1 MKKKNDHGV
10 FAAVRM
16 AAASHRLLTVGTV
29 LCVAASVA
37 ASLLPPLLLARVI
50 DRLTAGL
57 PLSFLAVL
65 LYFGSLALEG
75 VLTSAQESLLVLFGQ
90 RMTHALR
97 SEMSRK
103 LSRLPAG
110 TLAEQNP
117 GEVAARFSGDV
128 DTVEALF
135 TSGIISMAA
144 DACRIVSIMG
154 VIAVKNT
161 GLALILLL
169 VLPLFAVFTRHVQK
183 RMLAAQLDNRRAVA
197 AVSGQVPETL
207 HNIRTI
213 RALGLEDYMERRYDR
228 CIGDSYAAMERTNFY
243 DAVYSPVVLLLN
255 AAVVGIV
262 MLLSASGNA
271 QLLTLFGMSVGTSVA
286 IINYISRIFAPI
298 ESLGM
303 EIQTIQSAM
312 AGVRRIDA
320 FLDQPERTIPPARRE
335 AARGDVEFAHVTFG
349 YGERHVLK
357 DFSMTVK
364 QGEQVTLVGRTGAGK
379 STVFKLLLGLYQ
391 PEAGT
396 VTIGGVKVGDI
407 TDRERRTCIGCVEQH
422 FSRVPGTVLEQI
434 TLGDPRI
441 TGEMARAAAA
451 LAGID
456 AAIRALPEGYDT
468 VCTEGI
474 FSQGE
479 WQLLSIARAAAADP
493 AVLLLDEITANLDA
507 ETEARVL
514 EALRRASA
522 GRTVLSV
529 SHRVYENLGGRTIE
543 IRTRE

>member
-1 MKKKNDHGV
+1 
-10 FAAVRM
+10 
-16 AAASHRLLTVGTV
+16 
-29 LCVAASVA
+29 
-37 ASLLPPLLLARVI
+37 
-50 DRLTAGL
+50 
-57 PLSFLAVL
+57 
-65 LYFGSLALEG
+65 
-75 VLTSAQESLLVLFGQ
+75 
-90 RMTHALR
+90 
-97 SEMSRK
+97 
-103 LSRLPAG
+103 
-110 TLAEQNP
+110 
-117 GEVAARFSGDV
+117 
-128 DTVEALF
+128 
-135 TSGIISMAA
+135 
-144 DACRIVSIMG
+144 
-154 VIAVKNT
+154 
-161 GLALILLL
+161 
-169 VLPLFAVFTRHVQK
+169 
-183 RMLAAQLDNRRAVA
+183 
-197 AVSGQVPETL
+197 
-207 HNIRTI
+207 
-213 RALGLEDYMERRYDR
+213 
-228 CIGDSYAAMERTNFY
+228 
-243 DAVYSPVVLLLN
+243 
-255 AAVVGIV
+255 
-262 MLLSASGNA
+262 
-271 QLLTLFGMSVGTSVA
+271 
-286 IINYISRIFAPI
+286 
-298 ESLGM
+298 
-303 EIQTIQSAM
+303 
-312 AGVRRIDA
+312 
-320 FLDQPERTIPPARRE
+320 
-335 AARGDVEFAHVTFG
+335 
-349 YGERHVLK
+349 
-357 DFSMTVK
+357 MTVK

-543 IRTRE
+543 IRNRE

>member
-16 AAASHRLLTVGTV
+16 AAASHRFLTVGTV

-169 VLPLFAVFTRHVQK
+169 VLPLFAVFTRYVQK

-207 HNIRTI
+207 HNVRTI

-286 IINYISRIFAPI
+286 VINYISRIFAPI

-543 IRTRE
+543 IRNRE